1 MELRGAELPREDGAE
16 TGVNEPAQQETGEAE
31 AARQET
37 AAKEAEGPVRKPDL
51 LLPPAS
57 DKKDIRPSDGWSFGT
72 FSDVPPEQ
80 VTETEEA
87 QQPEEAP
94 DEEQEQSRS

>member
-1 MELRGAELPREDGAE
+1 MK
-16 TGVNEPAQQETGEAE
+16 
-31 AARQET
+31 ET
-37 AAKEAEGPVRKPDL
+37 ADPVRKPDL

-80 VTETEEA
+80 EPETEEA

-94 DEEQEQSRS
+94 DEEQEQSRP